1 MSQDTVYFPNGVTE
15 MASTLRG
22 IQARPNF
29 KSVSR
34 RNQNVQGAKI
44 TGVVDFCL

>member
-1 MSQDTVYFPNGVTE
+1 

-22 IQARPNF
+22 VQARPNF

-34 RNQNVQGAKI
+34 RDQKVQGAKI
-44 TGVVDFCL
+44 TGVVDFCV